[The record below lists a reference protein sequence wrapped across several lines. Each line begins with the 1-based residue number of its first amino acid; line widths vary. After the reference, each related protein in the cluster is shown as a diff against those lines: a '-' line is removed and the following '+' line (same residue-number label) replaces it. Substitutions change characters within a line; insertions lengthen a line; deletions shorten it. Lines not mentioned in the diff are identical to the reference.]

1 MFEMEEERDSLLKN
15 SLSSAFLFL
24 SMSSSLREA
33 VSALIRICTP
43 VSLMKLSLYSSR
55 KGNFLFRA
63 SRSRLLM
70 PEGVE
75 AGSLTL
81 EEAGLDLTVSSV
93 IRSLAAARLEE
104 SSSPSRVMGKPKQ
117 KKKRS

>member
-1 MFEMEEERDSLLKN
+1 
-15 SLSSAFLFL
+15 
-24 SMSSSLREA
+24 
-33 VSALIRICTP
+33 
-43 VSLMKLSLYSSR
+43 
-55 KGNFLFRA
+55 
-63 SRSRLLM
+63 M